1 MGRDGDLGVTRERI
15 GQRKQNPVR
24 VVEKNL
30 LVLTADVG
38 ESSFSFEKAWPP
50 PTICLTPHLYVPAW
64 GRNSSVQALC
74 SGVRGAPV

>member
-24 VVEKNL
+24 VVEKNI

-50 PTICLTPHLYVPAW
+50 PTPYA
-64 GRNSSVQALC
+64 
-74 SGVRGAPV
+74 